1 MHKRAILFKTAS
13 IVLLFMLCL
22 AFSFLLLPS
31 CGRELAVAQEEP
43 GSGWVDVS
51 PTGIAGEITGVSA
64 LDGDTAWI
72 AVYDSILHSVEF
84 LKTTNGGADW
94 LSCGT
99 FKASGEPD
107 ICAVDAATVWAT
119 AANTVLKSSDGGTTW
134 DKVLETPYYTKA
146 YTFYMDIQALDGAR
160 AWVGREDY
168 AWLGGAAPQIV
179 RSVMMTSDGGATWT
193 QITVPHHAPSGYAL
207 NITDVEPIDDSAV
220 WASGEEVIVASS
232 YSPTNNG
239 FVSRS
244 LDGGT
249 TWGTTFF
256 GNMQVFDICPL
267 DAATAWA
274 TVYDFSN
281 FYDPKQGVILKTSD
295 GGASWD
301 VQYTDPQRYLYEI
314 CAVDACT
321 VWTVGESPY
330 YGSTGRSRVILRT
343 TDGGTAWT
351 AQYES
356 PEGYLSDV
364 SAVDAATAWAGGKSP
379 SGGPLVLR
387 TEDGG
392 DLRPDVVSISPP
404 YGSRGSEILISG
416 CDFGGTQG
424 SSRVFFGDVEAAE
437 YVSWSQGEIVV
448 RVPESIAQGE
458 TAVTVTTPEGTSNP
472 MGFEVMG
479 EISLT
484 SITPDHGTQYTLF
497 LDIESLAG
505 DDFMPGAEVRLEKD
519 ETVLNAYNV
528 NVVSETEITASISL
542 LGAPPGTYDVVVENP
557 NGQEARLPSAFTVDP
572 FCGTGSG
579 TALLMLGLTL
589 GLLSL
594 AGTAR
599 KRRRGR

>member
-1 MHKRAILFKTAS
+1 MHQRAIFFETAS
-13 IVLLFMLCL
+13 IVLLFVLCL
-22 AFSFLLLPS
+22 AFSFLLLPL
-31 CGRELAVAQEEP
+31 CGRDAAIAQDDP

-51 PTGIAGEITGVSA
+51 PAGIAGEITGVSA

-72 AVYDSILHSVEF
+72 AVYDRSLYRVEF

-94 LSCGT
+94 MSCGT
-99 FKASGEPD
+99 FPASGEPD

-119 AANTVLKSSDGGTTW
+119 AANTVLKSSDGGITW
-134 DKVLETPYYTKA
+134 HKVLEIPWYPKA
-146 YTFYMDIQALDGAR
+146 YSYFMDIQALDGDR
-160 AWVGREDY
+160 AWVEREDY
-168 AWLGGAAPQIV
+168 LWIAPAPQIA
-179 RSVMMTSDGGATWT
+179 RGVMTTTDGGVTWT
-193 QITVPHHAPSGYAL
+193 PIMVPHPWLSGYAL
-207 NITDVEPIDDSAV
+207 NSTDIGPVDDSAV
-220 WASGEEVIVASS
+220 WVSGEEVINAS
-232 YSPTNNG
+232 YYTPTNNG
-239 FVSRS
+239 YISRS

-249 TWGTTFF
+249 TWGTTLF
-256 GNMQVFDICPL
+256 GNTQVFDICPL

-281 FYDPKQGVILKTSD
+281 MYDLKPGVILKTTD

-301 VQYTDPQRYLYEI
+301 VRYTDPQRYLYEI
-314 CAVDACT
+314 CAVDAFT

-330 YGSTGRSRVILRT
+330 YGTDRSRAILKT
-343 TDGGTAWT
+343 TDGGNAWT

-356 PEGYLSDV
+356 PGGYLSDV
-364 SAVDAATAWAGGKSP
+364 SAVDAATAWAGGMSSP
-379 SGGPLVLR
+379 GGPLVLR
-387 TEDGG
+387 TENGG
-392 DLRPDVVSISPP
+392 DPRPDVVSISPP

-424 SSRVFFGDVEAAE
+424 SSHVSFGDVEATE

-448 RVPESIAQGE
+448 RVPESIPQGE
-458 TAVTVTTPEGTSNP
+458 IVVTVTTPEGTSNP
-472 MGFEVMG
+472 MGLEVMG
-479 EISLT
+479 EISVT
-484 SITPDHGTQYTLF
+484 SITPDRGTQYTLF

-505 DDFMPGAEVRLEKD
+505 DDFMPGAEVRLEKGG
-519 ETVLNAYNV
+519 TVLNAYNV

-579 TALLMLGLTL
+579 TALLARGLTL

-599 KRRRGR
+599 KRRRGK